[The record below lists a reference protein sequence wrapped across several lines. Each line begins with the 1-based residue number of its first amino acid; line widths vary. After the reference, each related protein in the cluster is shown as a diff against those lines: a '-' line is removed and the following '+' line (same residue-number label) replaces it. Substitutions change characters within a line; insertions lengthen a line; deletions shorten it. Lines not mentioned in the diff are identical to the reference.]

1 MPPSLA
7 TASRPTPPPV
17 TMSAKSDVKRC
28 AAMLKKAGSDT
39 EKFAALLMV
48 TKLVSATDCG
58 PEERKQLFDA
68 IGFKYILRMLGSP
81 APAGCPQEL
90 FRSIALTILSCFSQD
105 ASVSGAPAM
114 AEAVPLI
121 CDVLRDGSDDEEQ
134 LVMLSDGYQCL
145 EAAARAGGPGLA
157 ALLSPAPIALIV
169 EVICDT
175 RCGAEAAW
183 RLLKALLKA
192 EKAAVWRGQ
201 PELFSRLMGSL
212 TMDLQLE
219 ETDQRWTLC
228 ADLRTALLSAPVPL
242 PETEPEAWRKPLMDA
257 LLTMLTSR
265 LAAQQR
271 GPALLLAAAVVEV
284 LGVRH
289 TALEPEKQRQL
300 VMVYTNLF
308 CIEIRMGL
316 EDRSLAQAV
325 KQSELL
331 TSSFLVLERM
341 FEMLISDTPVE
352 FDAKQ
357 RQQLIVAMRGAC
369 GAVIT
374 FLTRIMKEDAPE
386 LTRNQTM
393 FIYSCIRI
401 ALAWL
406 AEETAYPD
414 ELLQLLPFLLRMCT
428 QTFEMRR
435 QQAAAAAAADV
446 PDLLRLF
453 LPALCHLTADDRA
466 RYVLLMMDGDQTLIQ
481 YFHHRWELAAPL
493 LSKPRP
499 VDQRDEPV
507 SEPVQAVITVCGCL
521 MNIVVMETERVTDSG
536 DFLSLQ
542 RFLVQQLAGVDASH
556 LVLRSN
562 LTVLG
567 LLLLHRHVASAR
579 QQQTDLVRF
588 AQAAVRF
595 LWDAHNV
602 EDSMNQQSVVVA
614 TRYRGVWDD
623 LKELWFLGLQV
634 LSQLA
639 SEVDWLVEFVLDS
652 GWVTEIVKMFGSV
665 RFGYAEDSV
674 IKSFEGFLV
683 ALARASPLALQAV
696 KAADGEKV
704 CRTHRM
710 RELAALVKK

>member
-1 MPPSLA
+1 
-7 TASRPTPPPV
+7 
-17 TMSAKSDVKRC
+17 MSAKADVQRC
-28 AAMLKKAGSDT
+28 ADMLKKAGSDT

-48 TKLVSATDCG
+48 TKLVNAADCG
-58 PEERKQLFDA
+58 EEERKQLFDA
-68 IGFKYILRMLGSP
+68 IGFKYLLRMLGSP
-81 APAGCPQEL
+81 APPGCPPEL

-105 ASVSGAPAM
+105 ESVSGSPAM

-121 CDVLRDGSDDEEQ
+121 CDVLREASGDEEQ

-145 EAAARAGGPGLA
+145 EAAARAGGPARA
-157 ALLSPAPIALIV
+157 ALLAAAPVTLLV
-169 EVICDT
+169 DVICST
-175 RCGAEAAW
+175 LCGAEAAW
-183 RLLKALLKA
+183 RLLRRLLRA
-192 EKAAVWRGQ
+192 ERAAVWRGR
-201 PELFSRLMGSL
+201 PELFTRLMRSL

-219 ETDQRWTLC
+219 ETEQRWTLC
-228 ADLRTALLSAPVPL
+228 ADLRVALLSAPEPL
-242 PETEPEAWRKPLMDA
+242 PESEPDQWRRPLLDA

-265 LAAQQR
+265 LTAQQR
-271 GPALLLAAAVVEV
+271 GPVLLLTAAVVEV

-289 TALEPEKQRQL
+289 TALEPDRQRQL

-316 EDRSLAQAV
+316 EDRTLAQAV
-325 KQSELL
+325 KHSELL
-331 TSSFLVLERM
+331 TSSFLVLEKM
-341 FEMLISDTPVE
+341 FEMLIGESPIE

-374 FLTRIMKEDAPE
+374 FLTAVMKEDAPE
-386 LTRNQTM
+386 LSRTQTM
-393 FIYSCIRI
+393 FIYSCIRV

-414 ELLQLLPFLLRMCT
+414 EVLHLVPFLLRMCT
-428 QTFEMRR
+428 ETFEMRR
-435 QQAAAAAAADV
+435 QQSAAAAAAEV
-446 PDLLRLF
+446 PDLLRML

-466 RYVLLMMDGDQTLIQ
+466 RYVLLMLDCDQTLIE

-493 LSKPRP
+493 LSQPRP
-499 VDQRDEPV
+499 AAQLDDPP
-507 SEPVQAVITVCGCL
+507 SEPVQALTTVCGCL
-521 MNIVVMETERVTDSG
+521 MNIVVMEADRVTASSE
-536 DFLSLQ
+536 FLSLQ
-542 RFLVQQLAGVDASH
+542 RFLVQQLAGVDGSH
-556 LVLRSN
+556 LLLRSN

-567 LLLLHRHVASAR
+567 LLLLHRHAAAAR
-579 QQQTDLVRF
+579 QHQTELVRF

-602 EDSMNQQSVVVA
+602 DDSLNQQSVVVA

-639 SEVDWLVEFVLDS
+639 AEVDWLAEFILDS
-652 GWVTEIVKMFGSV
+652 GWVTEIVRMFGSV
-665 RFGYAEDSV
+665 RFGYAEESV
-674 IKSFEGFLV
+674 IKAFEGFLV
-683 ALARASPLALQAV
+683 SLARASPAALEAV